1 MSIDNISSVF
11 DGATVNVNKSITI
24 PSGSLISC
32 ENPVATDPNEIIFG
46 MLENINKAIVEN
58 SPQNLTSAAT
68 SSMVSEDTYRRTYIF
83 NVDLDFQATDIL
95 ELLNVKAEPTTTT
108 TTTTA
113 P

>member
-11 DGATVNVNKSITI
+11 SGALVGDGDIII

-32 ENPVATDPNEIIFG
+32 ESPVATDPNEIIFG
-46 MLENINKAIVEN
+46 MLENINLAIQQN
-58 SPQNLTSAAT
+58 SPQNLTSSAT
-68 SSMVSEDTYRRTYIF
+68 SSMVDENTYRRTYVF
-83 NVDLDFQATDIL
+83 RVDLDFQATDIV

-108 TTTTA
+108 TTTPA